1 MEMEISGKTMNN
13 VEIVY
18 INGRLDAYNSNL
30 VEKELNELIDSGKI
44 KIVAD
49 LSGVEYISSSGLRV
63 MLSSLKKLNTLG
75 GTLKLSS
82 LQPYVMEVFEIAGF
96 TKLFQIYSD
105 EKEASQ
111 SF

>member
-1 MEMEISGKTMNN
+1 MEISVKTIND

-30 VEKELNELIDSGKI
+30 VEKELDELIDSGKI

-63 MLSSLKKLNTLG
+63 MLSSLKKLNSLG
-75 GTLKLSS
+75 GTLKISS
-82 LQPYVMEVFEIAGF
+82 LHPYVMAVIENPGF
-96 TKLFQIYSD
+96 TKPFQIYHD